1 MAAKRQ
7 FTPDY
12 MVCPTCMELLTRE
25 DVEAFVKCPYCDHRI
40 EHDHELEDFL
50 LQPVV
55 HYWMRQTEMRE
66 NNINLD

>member
-1 MAAKRQ
+1 MTAKIH

-25 DVEAFVKCPYCDHRI
+25 DVEAFGKCPYCNHRI
-40 EHDHELEDFL
+40 EHNHELEDFL

-55 HYWMRQTEMRE
+55 NYWMKQVQPQE
-66 NNINLD
+66 NNITLD